1 MQIAPKDFF
10 NEIHH
15 NLAFVVMRTGATR
28 PSAPDSFFML
38 GVTRDVERDLIRP
51 FHVLVVSFALC
62 VQSCYNA
69 ERPGEMVTTFGY
81 ESFKL
86 NDV

>member
-38 GVTRDVERDLIRP
+38 GVTRDVEHELIRP

-81 ESFKL
+81 ESFEL
-86 NDV
+86 RNM